1 MVISEARQELID
13 DLKQVESA
21 RYVYDGWQ
29 DQINTPALVA
39 VPDEPY
45 VVAGTRFGEKNIH
58 MRLFILVKQS
68 TSLKQA
74 NADLDDMIDDV
85 LNTLHGSY
93 ALGEVEQPSAVN
105 IGGTNYLGTDLQ
117 IIIERSSTTRNYGN

>member
-1 MVISEARQELID
+1 MVIADAREELLS
-13 DLKQVESA
+13 DLQQVKSA

-29 DQINTPALVA
+29 DQINTPALIA
-39 VPDEPY
+39 VPDDPY
-45 VVAGTRFGEKNIH
+45 VIAGTRFGEKNIA

-68 TSLKQA
+68 ASLKQA
-74 NADLDDMIDDV
+74 NADLDNMIDDV
-85 LNTLHGSY
+85 LDTLHGSY
-93 ALGEVEQPSAVN
+93 ALGEVEQPSAVE